1 MGRQERLGSRKE
13 LMGGGLKR
21 KRGQGEE
28 DSRGERIIEDRRA
41 GERRGEERERKRRL
55 ELVRKAPVFLTNI

>member
-1 MGRQERLGSRKE
+1 MGSRKE
-13 LMGGGLKR
+13 LLGGGLKR

-41 GERRGEERERKRRL
+41 GERRGEERRGEER
-55 ELVRKAPVFLTNI
+55 E